1 MASIIRK
8 PFNYT
13 FKKATFVIILI
24 NVAIYLL
31 EKIFPEIMFYLSL
44 NVRNVLGYGMYW
56 EPFTYMFVHGNF
68 QHILFNMIALFF
80 FGLSV
85 ERALGTKEFLLMY
98 FVCGILGGLFSL
110 CFYFLTGLFGVYL
123 MGASGAVYSML
134 LAYAVIFPRNKIW
147 IWGIIPVPAP
157 ILVLAYAIIEI
168 ISEVTGFR
176 SGIAHTVHL
185 AGFAFAWM
193 YFVIRM
199 GINPAK
205 IWKDAYR

>member
-13 FKKATFVIILI
+13 FKKATFAIILI

-123 MGASGAVYSML
+123 MGASGAAAVLYAREAKKIKEEGGDAKAFIAEKEEEYSKL
-134 LAYAVIFPRNKIW
+134 FANPYNAAKYGYIDDVIEPRN
-147 IWGIIPVPAP
+147 
-157 ILVLAYAIIEI
+157 
-168 ISEVTGFR
+168 TRFR
-176 SGIAHTVHL
+176 
-185 AGFAFAWM
+185 
-193 YFVIRM
+193 VIRALEQLANKSLT
-199 GINPAK
+199 NPAK
-205 IWKDAYR
+205 KHGNIPL